1 MNIKEI
7 ETTTDIVIVAHD
19 ILLQAELVKNEVE
32 HNNVLDLKVELLN
45 KINNCLETGGFY
57 GQAYDELHEAK
68 HLLYRS
74 EKIAD
79 ERVENNV

>member
-1 MNIKEI
+1 MKIEEI

-19 ILLQAELVKNEVE
+19 ILLQSKQVTNEVE
-32 HNNVLDLKVELLN
+32 HGKVWDLKVELLN

-74 EKIAD
+74 EKTAN
-79 ERVENNV
+79 ERIG